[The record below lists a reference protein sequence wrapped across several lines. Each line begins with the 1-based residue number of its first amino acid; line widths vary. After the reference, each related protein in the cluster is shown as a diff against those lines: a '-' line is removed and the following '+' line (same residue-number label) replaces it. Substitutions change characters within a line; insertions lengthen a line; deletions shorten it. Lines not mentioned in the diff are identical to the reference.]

1 MGLFGDILSTAQKH
15 DGIGMGISSGLQTGV
30 GNAVSSIFGLGY
42 NQRLKKQV
50 KAQKQ
55 LMDHSAKLSYDYNE
69 QAAENAYERQMKMY
83 QRSYEDRSY
92 KAIRKQME
100 DADLSIGLMYGG
112 SGSGGGQGSTSG
124 APQGQAAVSGGNANA
139 NIADIVQMGGL
150 GLQLKGLQ
158 KDLQLKD
165 AQINEINAT
174 AEAKRAEAG
183 LASEKKITEMQ
194 SREATIRD
202 IFETGKSKWITN
214 LRALYEDTTES
225 GENDTLEATDDFYGE
240 HSIIGKRM
248 KNQEFANDI
257 MLKQAKAAEALG
269 NEKAAK
275 ALAALNDEKKKYLYK
290 EVLIAAQHADAHS
303 MEAAA
308 KKLATEW
315 QTGEY
320 ANWKTWSDLGMNAV
334 KMLGTVIG
342 GFGLGKSATVL
353 KRAFESRQSGGR
365 IGTILDSAGKPISWE
380 TW

>member
-1 MGLFGDILSTAQKH
+1 MGLFGDILNTAQRY
-15 DGIGMGISSGLQTGV
+15 DGIGMGISSGLQAGV
-30 GNAVSSIFGLGY
+30 GNAVGSIFGLGY
-42 NQRLKKQV
+42 NQRLKKQI

-69 QAAENAYERQMKMY
+69 LAAQNAYQRQMEMY
-83 QRSYEDRSY
+83 ERSY
-92 KAIRKQME
+92 KDQSYEAMRKQME
-100 DADLSIGLMYGG
+100 DAGLSVGLMYGG

-139 NIADIVQMGGL
+139 SIADIIQMGGL

-183 LASEKKITEMQ
+183 LTSEKKITEMQ
-194 SREATIRD
+194 SREATIRN

-225 GENDTLEATDDFYGE
+225 GENDTLEATDELYGE

-320 ANWKTWSDLGMNAV
+320 ANWKTWSNLGMDAV

-353 KRAFESRQSGGR
+353 KRAFQSKQSGGK

>member
-1 MGLFGDILSTAQKH
+1 MGLFGDILSTAQRY
-15 DGIGMGISSGLQTGV
+15 DGIGMGISSGLQTGI
-30 GNAVSSIFGLGY
+30 GNAVGSIFGLGY
-42 NQRLKKQV
+42 NQRLKKQI

-69 QAAENAYERQMKMY
+69 LAAQNAYQRQMEMY
-83 QRSYEDRSY
+83 ERSYQDQSY
-92 KAIRKQME
+92 AAMRKQME
-100 DADLSIGLMYGG
+100 DAGLSVGLMYSG
-112 SGSGGGQGSTSG
+112 SGSGGGEGSTSG

-183 LASEKKITEMQ
+183 LTSEKKITEMQ

-225 GENDTLEATDDFYGE
+225 GENDTLEATDEFYGE

-315 QTGEY
+315 ETGEY
-320 ANWKTWSDLGMNAV
+320 ANWKTWSNLGMDAV

-342 GFGLGKSATVL
+342 GFGLGKSATAL
-353 KRAFESRQSGGR
+353 KRAFQNKQSSGK
-365 IGTILDSAGKPISWE
+365 IGTILDSAGKPIAWE